1 MRWRK
6 NWAARASSSMHAT
19 VLLQEAV
26 DSLNLKKGD
35 IAIDGTLGAGGHSE
49 EIARRFGADV
59 KVIAL
64 DLDSDAIARAGERLH
79 ETPADIEFNLENFK
93 NLDVVLGNRQANA
106 ILLDLGWSSDQFETS
121 GRGFSFQ
128 RDEPL
133 VMTLKRER
141 DEEDFTAADIINTW
155 DEEDIANVLYGYGE
169 ERFARRI
176 AREIVETREREP
188 IATTADLVKVV
199 MNAVPFFYRRG
210 RIHPATKTFQALRI
224 AVNGELQNLTTA
236 LEKGLEA
243 LAPGGRFAIISFH
256 SLEDR
261 IVKNFFRD
269 AERDG
274 RAKLIT
280 KKPLAPTP
288 AEIAENPR
296 SRSAKLRVIEK
307 L

>member
-1 MRWRK
+1 
-6 NWAARASSSMHAT
+6 MHAT

-35 IAIDGTLGAGGHSE
+35 VAIDGTLGAGGHSE
-49 EIARRFGADV
+49 EIARRFGTDV
-59 KVIAL
+59 KIVAL

-79 ETPADIEFNLENFK
+79 ETPTDIEFHLENFK

-141 DEEDFTAADIINTW
+141 GEEDFTAADIVNTW

-176 AREIVETREREP
+176 AREIVEAREREP

-243 LAPGGRFAIISFH
+243 LAPSGRFAIISFH

-274 RAKLIT
+274 RVKLIT